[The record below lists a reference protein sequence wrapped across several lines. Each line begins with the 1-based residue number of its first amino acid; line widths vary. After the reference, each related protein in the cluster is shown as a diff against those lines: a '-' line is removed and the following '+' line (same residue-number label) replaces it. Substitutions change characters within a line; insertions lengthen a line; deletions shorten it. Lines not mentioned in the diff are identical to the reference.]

1 MSFGPDNLAG
11 SVITAIVTA
20 TGTAF
25 TTVFSL
31 FKDLKKKVEEL
42 EKKVGSFESKTGLAF
57 AITQIQE
64 TIRDLKRDQQ
74 EEKTPSSRRRR
85 LSMLGIEELIE
96 TEGALPALVQKIR
109 TLEGKIR
116 DLEEVTQRLE
126 LKLKRAVS
134 EEDFEAADRQRA
146 EEISTVRTTVA
157 EVKGLLQGL
166 HMALGLTKR

>member
-1 MSFGPDNLAG
+1 M
-11 SVITAIVTA
+11 
-20 TGTAF
+20 
-25 TTVFSL
+25 
-31 FKDLKKKVEEL
+31 KRKL
-42 EKKVGSFESKTGLAF
+42 ESFESKTGLAF
-57 AITQIQE
+57 AITQVQE

-74 EEKTPSSRRRR
+74 EETTDARRRR
-85 LSMLGIEELIE
+85 PSFLGIEELIE

-116 DLEEVTQRLE
+116 DLDEVTQRLE

>member
-1 MSFGPDNLAG
+1 MIHVFGCLLGDPRVAG
-11 SVITAIVTA
+11 
-20 TGTAF
+20 
-25 TTVFSL
+25 
-31 FKDLKKKVEEL
+31 E
-42 EKKVGSFESKTGLAF
+42 
-57 AITQIQE
+57 
-64 TIRDLKRDQQ
+64 
-74 EEKTPSSRRRR
+74 
-85 LSMLGIEELIE
+85 
-96 TEGALPALVQKIR
+96 KIR